1 MTIAKIKFSQLPPA
15 EDTIIEDDDII
26 PVVNLATS
34 KTITFGEFKQYLT
47 GSGFAFVSQIDSA
60 VSEAIET
67 IVGGA
72 PEYLDTL
79 EELADAINNDAGFA
93 ATVEELVN
101 NVFVGKNTDDLIEGA
116 TNRYWT
122 AARGEELFDLR
133 LGAKNTND
141 LTEAWPNLYF
151 TEQRVLDIVEPLIT
165 GDSFSGSYNDLT
177 DKPTVIAIAPQWTAN
192 HTLLPGGVNTRYLI
206 GDAVYDNG
214 NIYVANFENESLPT
228 TSTLYWT
235 NIGPGKRLNL
245 DGRDIPNITYAQ
257 LNGKPVIPTDINQ
270 LTDADGLL
278 GGGGLTELPT
288 DPEFES
294 VTTAELNVET
304 VNFTG
309 TGAVTINSN
318 NDLNLQAS
326 GWITFSSLPRLPN
339 YTIAQLNALT
349 GVPTGAFAFC
359 TDLTQPAP
367 VYYDGAVW
375 RDMINNDINGG
386 PDDFSAPTV

>member
-1 MTIAKIKFSQLPPA
+1 MTIAKIKFSQLPSA

-26 PVVNLATS
+26 PVVNLSTS

-93 ATVEELVN
+93 ATVEGLVN

-177 DKPTVIAIAPQWTAN
+177 DKP
-192 HTLLPGGVNTRYLI
+192 
-206 GDAVYDNG
+206 
-214 NIYVANFENESLPT
+214 
-228 TSTLYWT
+228 
-235 NIGPGKRLNL
+235 
-245 DGRDIPNITYAQ
+245 
-257 LNGKPVIPTDINQ
+257 VIPTDINQ

-278 GGGGLTELPT
+278 GGGGGLTELPT